1 MVAQNDRRGQKKV
14 APAIEP
20 AKIVERF
27 VLRARRVAAHSLSQS
42 RDRLQA
48 FANTMIRGNID
59 LAGRF
64 TVVEDLPD
72 EETFE
77 SLVARLRPLT
87 VESEPI
93 FYNRVLDAITALT
106 TGVATASDRQRVT
119 ALRVAWESTEIQG
132 TQVQGYTVQAVRPD
146 QVPTSI
152 VSDTQLAAG
161 WLYAD
166 LVHADPRGAKVA
178 ALEHDLK
185 DRYTAAVR
193 VFSRIAMLTLD
204 TLDLVRDLQERSLIM
219 LPDDAWT
226 AAVSVHESESPID
239 VRVFYADVGTA
250 VPDLAEGSD
259 LPTAWSRFT
268 VADLFL
274 QDPANQV
281 SLTLQ
286 TGDEQTNLEAAI
298 MHRRPEEGGV
308 EWDIFVDGCLILTF
322 AFSFENDRAV
332 TCTLAE
338 EKYLELTNAQKLR
351 STQLARRLHAA
362 DRAVFDVPGGNITIS
377 MEDLSAEEELQM
389 RVIEEALSDVIEIE
403 KITGNEIGVCDGRF
417 TDLERVRLRQTRLIW
432 EGKVVHA
439 RLKSAT
445 VTSPSGNPPQVIAI
459 KEGSIAFAGQQIPTP
474 ETHLWHQQLE
484 VHPITATDSPGRPR
498 EYIMSPPQGEH
509 LVAWAPALL
518 VSSDNKPVLASPWDL
533 TGIDEKSFL

>member
-1 MVAQNDRRGQKKV
+1 M
-14 APAIEP
+14 
-20 AKIVERF
+20 
-27 VLRARRVAAHSLSQS
+27 
-42 RDRLQA
+42 
-48 FANTMIRGNID
+48 
-59 LAGRF
+59 
-64 TVVEDLPD
+64 
-72 EETFE
+72 
-77 SLVARLRPLT
+77 
-87 VESEPI
+87 
-93 FYNRVLDAITALT
+93 
-106 TGVATASDRQRVT
+106 
-119 ALRVAWESTEIQG
+119 
-132 TQVQGYTVQAVRPD
+132 
-146 QVPTSI
+146 
-152 VSDTQLAAG
+152 
-161 WLYAD
+161 
-166 LVHADPRGAKVA
+166 A

-185 DRYTAAVR
+185 ERYTAAVR

-204 TLDLVRDLQERSLIM
+204 TLDLVHDLQERSLIV
-219 LPDDAWT
+219 LSEDVWT
-226 AAVSVHESESPID
+226 SAVSVQESESPID
-239 VRVFYADVGTA
+239 VRVFYADIGTA

-259 LPTAWSRFT
+259 LPTEWSRFT
-268 VADLFL
+268 VSDLFL

-286 TGDEQTNLEAAI
+286 TGDERTKLEAAV

-322 AFSFENDRAV
+322 AFKFENARAV
-332 TCTLAE
+332 TCTLAK
-338 EKYLELTNAQKLR
+338 EKYLELTNSQRLR

-403 KITGNEIGVCDGRF
+403 TITGNEIGVCDGRF
-417 TDLERVRLRQTRLIW
+417 DDLERVRLRQARLLW

-474 ETHLWHQQLE
+474 ETYLWHQQLE
-484 VHPITATDSPGRPR
+484 VHPTAAIDSPGHPR
-498 EYIMSPPQGEH
+498 DYIMSPPQGEH

-518 VSSDNKPVLASPWDL
+518 VRYDNEPVLASPWNL
-533 TGIDEKSFL
+533 TGIDEKSFP